1 MWNIFEH
8 GGSHISAQVLL
19 NVLNKLWKRDTM
31 EGLLSVYSV
40 FFYNEFNKFN
50 NKEAKMIDSIYHM
63 TLNLFENCLLA

>member
-1 MWNIFEH
+1 
-8 GGSHISAQVLL
+8 
-19 NVLNKLWKRDTM
+19 M

>member
-1 MWNIFEH
+1 
-8 GGSHISAQVLL
+8 
-19 NVLNKLWKRDTM
+19 M

-40 FFYNEFNKFN
+40 FYNELNKFN